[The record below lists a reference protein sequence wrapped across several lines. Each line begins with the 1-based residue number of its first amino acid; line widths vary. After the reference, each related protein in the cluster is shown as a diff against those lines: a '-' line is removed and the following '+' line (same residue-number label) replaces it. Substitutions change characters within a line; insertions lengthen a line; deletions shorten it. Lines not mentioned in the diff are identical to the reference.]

1 MWLMN
6 SYVSSKKTVPFLSVL
21 SIFVIGIFAVSLTH
35 VSAATPLTPD
45 QANWQY
51 VNHDANGTNVNPETQ
66 IDSTNAANLQV
77 KWIFPYPGS
86 DATAPGLKTIAFTP
100 GAADPPLVVNGIV
113 YTMTNNMILYALNAK
128 DGSLIWQYQYSV
140 NYTQALA
147 TIPITPAGG
156 HIHGINYLPAANG
169 QPAVISFTG
178 MVCDVNAINALS
190 GKLTWSIQNICSNVP
205 GNPPGYLY
213 RGYQDSHPPN
223 VYVNGA
229 NGDGIVITAEA
240 GGAPGTV
247 PAARAFMAGYDLKTG
262 QLVWRTIT
270 QPPRPNG
277 NSTFAFQW
285 CNVGLIEGV
294 PCTQVTS
301 NPAINTLFKNDWLN
315 PKTGLINFNS
325 GSSGVWGFF
334 PIDQKRGIVL
344 MGTSQASPD
353 YNGTGRPG
361 PNLFAATLFALN
373 ATSGVPL
380 WYFQTT
386 THDIWDNDC
395 SWNGSLGHMTING
408 AGHDVYVKTCKNGY
422 VYALDELTG
431 KPYWFLS
438 APGISDRCGNLV
450 GAPASTCN
458 AQKGGYETLGSP
470 TDPNT
475 YTRGWASQT
484 VPGGAAPSFVADGMG
499 ASFIENDHAWDVQA
513 NVVYIAA
520 HNHPE
525 NATAKCS
532 DTSKSGCV
540 SSGANIVDLPN
551 IQHNTTISALSATTG
566 ATMWTYMLKLPFRGG
581 VTIGGGPNP
590 VLFAPGFDGNIYM
603 LNAKTGAL
611 IGTKY
616 LGTDLAVEISIGAT
630 TDGQEQ
636 IYVQAGGG
644 GATVAGFGYQNT
656 PGVLVVLG
664 LPIGGA
670 SVSTSTTTVTSTAP
684 GGGVT
689 TVTSTA
695 PGGGVTTVTSTAPGG
710 GVTTVTSTAPGGGVT
725 TITSTATGKGVTST
739 ATVTSTAPG
748 GGSVSTTTVTST
760 TGVDTTTFYAVAG
773 VAVIAL
779 VAASFFA
786 LRRGSKGGG
795 T

>member
-1 MWLMN
+1 MN
-6 SYVSSKKTVPFLSVL
+6 VSSKQVSFLSVL
-21 SIFVIGIFAVSLTH
+21 SLFVIGIFAVSFSPAARAA
-35 VSAATPLTPD
+35 SALTPD

-51 VNHDANGTNVNPETQ
+51 VNHDANGTNLSSETQ
-66 IDSTNAANLQV
+66 IDSTNAATLQV

-113 YTMTNNMILYALNAK
+113 YSMTNNMILYALNAK

-156 HIHGINYLPAANG
+156 HIHGINYLAASNG
-169 QPAVISFTG
+169 QPSVITFTG
-178 MVCDVNAINALS
+178 MICDVNAINALT
-190 GKLTWSIQNICSNVP
+190 GKVAWSIQNICSNVP

-262 QLVWRTIT
+262 QLVWRTLT

-277 NSTFAFQW
+277 NSSFAFQW

-315 PKTGLINFNS
+315 PKTGQINFNS

-334 PIDQKRGIVL
+334 PIDQKRGIVF

-373 ATSGVPL
+373 ATNGTPL

-386 THDIWDNDC
+386 THDIWDEDC
-395 SWNGSLGHMTING
+395 SWNGSVGHLTIAG
-408 AGHDVYVKTCKNGY
+408 VGHDVYVKTCKNGY

-431 KPYWFLS
+431 KPYWFVS
-438 APGISDRCGNLV
+438 APGIADRCGNLV
-450 GAPASTCN
+450 GAPTGSCN
-458 AQKGGYETLGSP
+458 AQKGGYETLGNP
-470 TDPNT
+470 LDPNT
-475 YTRGWASQT
+475 YTRGFASQA
-484 VPGGAAPSFVADGMG
+484 VPGGAAPPFVADGMG
-499 ASFIENDHAWDVQA
+499 AAFIENDHALDAQ
-513 NVVYIAA
+513 NGVVYVAA

-532 DTSKSGCV
+532 DTSKSGCS
-540 SSGANIVDLPN
+540 SSGASLVDLPN
-551 IQHNTTISALSATTG
+551 VQHNTTISALSTSDGHTL
-566 ATMWTYMLKLPFRGG
+566 WTYMLKLPFRGG
-581 VTIGGGPNP
+581 VTVGGGPNP

-611 IGTKY
+611 LGTKY

-630 TDGQEQ
+630 TGGDEQ

-656 PGVLVVLG
+656 PGVLVALG
-664 LPIGGA
+664 LPVGGA
-670 SVSTSTTTVTSTAP
+670 TASTTTVISTAP
-684 GGGVT
+684 GAVT
-689 TVTSTA
+689 TI
-695 PGGGVTTVTSTAPGG
+695 
-710 GVTTVTSTAPGGGVT
+710 TSTAPGGGVT
-725 TITSTATGKGVTST
+725 TITSTA
-739 ATVTSTAPG
+739 PG
-748 GGSVSTTTVTST
+748 GVSTVVSTVPGGVSTTTVISST
-760 TGVDTTTFYAVAG
+760 GGGGGVDTTTFYAVAG

-779 VAASFFA
+779 IAAGFLG
-786 LRRGSKGGG
+786 LRRGSRGGG
-795 T
+795 A